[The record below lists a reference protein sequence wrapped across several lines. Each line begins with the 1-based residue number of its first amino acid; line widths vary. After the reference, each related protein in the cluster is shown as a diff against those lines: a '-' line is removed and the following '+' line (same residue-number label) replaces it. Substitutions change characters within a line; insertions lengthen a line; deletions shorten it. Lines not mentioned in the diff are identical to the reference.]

1 MTGYVFKR
9 YELKYLLTAEQYA
22 AVKKEIESRLVP
34 DAFGKNVIQSLY
46 YDTPDYRLIRESI
59 EKPVFKEKLRLRC
72 YNLNVNDKDVYLEMK
87 RKYDGVV
94 YKRRISCKESEADSL
109 FSGKVPSSQIGKELS
124 YFISFYGDLRPKILI
139 LYDREAFFDRSG
151 DLRVTFDK
159 NILYRTDNL
168 NFRLLPMTVAAVI
181 AIVNG
186 NLGVGVAIAGA
197 FGLVRFRS
205 APGTAR
211 EIAAIFI
218 AMASGLAFGTGYLAY
233 GAIFLTACGIILFAF
248 ALITEKKKNS
258 KVLEKIIKI
267 TIPETLDYTTA
278 FDDVFSEYT
287 VRSELEKVKSVN
299 MGSMFRLSYRVTLK
313 NADCEKNMLDA
324 IRIRNGN
331 LEILCSRADLVEKE
345 L

>member
-109 FSGKVPSSQIGKELS
+109 FSGKVFSSQIGKELS
-124 YFISFYGDLRPKILI
+124 YFINFYGDLRPKILI
-139 LYDREAFFDRSG
+139 LYDREAFFDRGG

-159 NILYRTDNL
+159 NIRYRTDNL
-168 NFRLLPMTVAAVI
+168 NFHSSLDGERLLQDGFVLMELKT
-181 AIVNG
+181 
-186 NLGVGVAIAGA
+186 
-197 FGLVRFRS
+197 
-205 APGTAR
+205 GTALPLWLCDLLDKESIRKTSFSKYGTAYKR
-211 EIAAIFI
+211 E
-218 AMASGLAFGTGYLAY
+218 Y
-233 GAIFLTACGIILFAF
+233 
-248 ALITEKKKNS
+248 
-258 KVLEKIIKI
+258 EKISLK
-267 TIPETLDYTTA
+267 
-278 FDDVFSEYT
+278 
-287 VRSELEKVKSVN
+287 RSV
-299 MGSMFRLSYRVTLK
+299 
-313 NADCEKNMLDA
+313 A
-324 IRIRNGN
+324 
-331 LEILCSRADLVEKE
+331 LCSNQFSATETSRRSISL
-345 L
+345 